1 MQQSEATVRVLTS
14 HCAPNASGP
23 WAAAYSS
30 SMGKSWPPAVAMI
43 GGFILLSV
51 AALVMPVA
59 AQPGPSGH
67 KVASLEIRILSTM
80 LADEG
85 FGEWGF
91 AALVEVD
98 GRRIVF
104 DTGANDDTVQRNL
117 KAMGLDLSDVETVI
131 LSHNHADHTAG
142 LLALRRQFAA
152 TSSKALSKVY
162 TGEGIFLPRVS
173 SGGQVSD
180 RMAGIKRDYE
190 ATGGTVV
197 DVTRPLE
204 ILPGVWLTG
213 PVPRVHPERN
223 WSSVGKVRTSGGD
236 VEDTVPED
244 MTLVFQTA
252 QGPVYLFGCG
262 HAGVINT
269 LEHARKTIDPAPVKA
284 VIGGLHLFAADEQH
298 LAWTAAQLKGFGVQ
312 QLLGA
317 HCTGIESVYRIR
329 ELVGLTRQTCIVG
342 AVGASIRW
350 PRASFRAGSPN
361 SGRADLPPTISA
373 PRPWPAAATIGT
385 PPCQ

>member
-1 MQQSEATVRVLTS
+1 MRVSRPHHLATIALSLCLALAMGAPALAQSVGT
-14 HCAPNASGP
+14 
-23 WAAAYSS
+23 
-30 SMGKSWPPAVAMI
+30 
-43 GGFILLSV
+43 
-51 AALVMPVA
+51 
-59 AQPGPSGH
+59 GH
-67 KVASLEIRILSTM
+67 KVASLEIKILSTM
-80 LADEG
+80 LADVG

-98 GRRIVF
+98 GRRILF
-104 DTGANDDTVQRNL
+104 DTGANEDTVQRNL
-117 KAMGLDLSDVETVI
+117 RAMKLDLSDVEIVI
-131 LSHNHADHTAG
+131 LSHNHDDHTTG
-142 LLALRRQFAA
+142 LLPLRRQFAA
-152 TSSKALSKVY
+152 KSPKALSKVY
-162 TGEGIFLPRVS
+162 GGTGIFYPRITA
-173 SGGQVSD
+173 GGQLSD
-180 RMAGIKRDYE
+180 RMAGVKRDYE
-190 ATGGTVV
+190 ATGGSVIEV
-197 DVTRPLE
+197 SKPIE

-223 WSSVGKVRTSGGD
+223 WSSVGKVRTSAGD

-284 VIGGLHLFAADEQH
+284 VIGGLHLFAADDKH

-329 ELVGLTRQTCIVG
+329 DLVGLTRQTCMVG
-342 AVGASIRW
+342 AVGAGYSLAKGIT
-350 PRASFRAGSPN
+350 P
-361 SGRADLPPTISA
+361 GRIAK
-373 PRPWPAAATIGT
+373 
-385 PPCQ
+385 